1 MDYLE
6 PFLVIDTAW
15 CTNASPGCAA
25 GEPPERSVN
34 SRNDSLWSSVHLW
47 II

>member
-15 CTNASPGCAA
+15 CTNASPGTVRR
-25 GEPPERSVN
+25 G
-34 SRNDSLWSSVHLW
+34 SLR
-47 II
+47 IGP